1 MLAVKT
7 SYEQVAHS
15 QEDKRSYRGLE
26 LNNGIKVKTSVL
38 RNTPCS
44 VTCSQVLLVSDE
56 TTDKSAAAMDI
67 HIGHMSDPSN
77 LPGLAHFCE
86 HMLFLGR
93 FSAPSCLI

>member
-38 RNTPCS
+38 GHTP
-44 VTCSQVLLVSDE
+44 
-56 TTDKSAAAMDI
+56 
-67 HIGHMSDPSN
+67 
-77 LPGLAHFCE
+77 
-86 HMLFLGR
+86 
-93 FSAPSCLI
+93 